1 MLGGKCIVDYVELV
15 EKESQLGLAN
25 YLIITAMKN
34 FDTTVIVLTGTIIP
48 NTTNQLQHR
57 DPLVRKSE
65 YLTAIKFYSQF
76 APVYFLENST
86 YSLLE
91 DTDFQHLSNTC
102 IKKIPVSTS
111 PEKGRGFQEFEM
123 IDYWLNT
130 EFAVPAK
137 FLKITGRYIYENIQD
152 ILTECHNNSTASL
165 LINQY
170 RLSGFTESA
179 IFYVTTAYYQQ
190 QIAGL
195 YQECDDRSGW
205 FIEKAL
211 HQRLQSVNANVCQRF
226 EQSLSC
232 TGIEGFSGQK
242 MRRDWRD
249 RINRNVATISYML
262 DKKYLWLKI

>member
-1 MLGGKCIVDYVELV
+1 MSNSFNTV
-15 EKESQLGLAN
+15 
-25 YLIITAMKN
+25 
-34 FDTTVIVLTGTIIP
+34 VIVLTGTIIP
-48 NTTNQLQHR
+48 NTVNQLKHC
-57 DPLVRKSE
+57 DPMARKSE
-65 YLTAIKFYSQF
+65 YLAAIKFYSQF

-86 YSLLE
+86 YDVLA
-91 DTDFQHLSNTC
+91 DYDFQHLLNTF
-102 IKKIPVSTS
+102 IRKIPVSAS

-123 IDYWLNT
+123 IDYWLNN
-130 EFAVPAK
+130 ESVVPAK
-137 FLKITGRYIYENIQD
+137 IIKITGRYVYENIQD
-152 ILTECHNNSTASL
+152 IMTECHSNLMANL

-195 YQECDDRSGW
+195 YQECDDRTGW

-211 HQRLQSVNANVCQRF
+211 HQRLQSVDAKICQRF
-226 EQSLSC
+226 KQSLVC
-232 TGIEGFSGQK
+232 AGIQGFNGQK

-249 RINRNVATISYML
+249 RINQNVATISYLL

>member
-1 MLGGKCIVDYVELV
+1 MNSSL
-15 EKESQLGLAN
+15 N
-25 YLIITAMKN
+25 
-34 FDTTVIVLTGTIIP
+34 TVAIVLTGTIIP

-57 DPLVRKSE
+57 DPLVRRSE

-91 DTDFQHLSNTC
+91 DPDFQHLTNTF
-102 IKKIPVSTS
+102 IKKIPVSAF

-123 IDYWLNT
+123 LDYWLNT
-130 EFAVPAK
+130 EPAAPAK
-137 FLKITGRYIYENIQD
+137 ILKITGRYIYENIQE
-152 ILTECHNNSTASL
+152 ILTECCHNSMASL

-170 RLSGFTESA
+170 RLSEFTEPA
-179 IFYVTTAYYQQ
+179 IFCVTTTYYQQ

-195 YQECDDRSGW
+195 YQECDDRTGW

-211 HQRLQSVNANVCQRF
+211 HKCLKSTDAGTCQRF
-226 EQSLSC
+226 KHSLVC
-232 TGIEGFSGQK
+232 TAIEGFSGQK

-249 RINRNVATISYML
+249 RINQNVATISYML

>member
-1 MLGGKCIVDYVELV
+1 MNNPL
-15 EKESQLGLAN
+15 N
-25 YLIITAMKN
+25 
-34 FDTTVIVLTGTIIP
+34 TVAIVLTGTIIP
-48 NTTNQLQHR
+48 NTSNQLQHR
-57 DPLVRKSE
+57 DPSVRKSE
-65 YLTAIKFYSQF
+65 YLAAIKFYSQF

-91 DTDFQHLSNTC
+91 DTDFHHLSNTF
-102 IKKIPVSTS
+102 IKKIPVSAS

-123 IDYWLNT
+123 IDYWLNN
-130 EFAVPAK
+130 EPAAPAK
-137 FLKITGRYIYENIQD
+137 ILKITGRYIYENIQD
-152 ILTECHNNSTASL
+152 ILTECYSNLTANL

-179 IFYVTTAYYQQ
+179 IFCITTAYYQQ
-190 QIAGL
+190 QISGL
-195 YQECDDRSGW
+195 YRECDDRTGW

-211 HQRLQSVNANVCQRF
+211 HKRLQSVDAGTCQRF
-226 EQSLSC
+226 KHSLVC

-262 DKKYLWLKI
+262 DKKYLWLKM